1 MDYQPIYNIAKIC
14 AAHNVTDAVLS
25 PGSRNAPLTYSFVRH
40 KQITT
45 YTISDERS
53 AAFAALGM
61 TLKSGRPTVL
71 VCTSGSA
78 AYNYAPAVAE
88 AYFQQLPLIVLTAD
102 RPPEWI
108 DQLDGQTIRQNNIY
122 GDHVKRSFQCPV
134 DLSNQVA
141 VSHFERI
148 INEAVI
154 LATEGANGPVH
165 INIPFREPF
174 YPKKNQ
180 LDNELSTP
188 KIISRFS
195 SETILHERD
204 WVKLVDDWRK
214 HKNKLIIGGQMRHSA
229 DELEVIGEFAAD
241 KHIPIIGDI
250 ISNLH
255 GLTNNL
261 SLADM
266 VIGGQNDKSQE
277 SLRPDLLITFGK
289 SIISKN
295 LKLFIRKYQ
304 PKAHWHIQQDGYVPD
319 TYQSLTKI
327 VPMDISDLLKSI
339 QDIVAKGPLPYLQ
352 LWTLLQKK
360 AAKFIPEFVS
370 AQGYNELSAFYAIF
384 DNLPLAC
391 DIHLANSMPVRW
403 ANMYGLSHTRQQ
415 VEIFCNRGTS
425 GIDGCTSTALGSALK
440 SDKTTLLI
448 TGDMAFFYDRNAFWN
463 KYVPDNLRVIVLNN
477 HGSGIFDIIDGPSA
491 QPEHE
496 EYFLTN
502 QPLSAKPLAEEFG
515 LKYYHCKSV
524 EGLSKGLDKFW
535 IRDGNAKVLEI
546 ETDIAENTK
555 ILKKLKQ
562 EIKKIWN

>member
-14 AAHNVTDAVLS
+14 AAHNVSDAVLS
-25 PGSRNAPLTYSFVRH
+25 SGSRNAPLTYSFVRH
-40 KQITT
+40 NQIKT

-53 AAFAALGM
+53 AGFVALGM
-61 TLKSGRPTVL
+61 TLKSGKPTVL

-88 AYFQQLPLIVLTAD
+88 AYFQHLPLIILTAD

-108 DQLDGQTIRQNNIY
+108 DQLDGQTIRQKNIY
-122 GDHVKRSFQCPV
+122 GDHVKQSFQCPV
-134 DLSNQVA
+134 DLTSQDSVW
-141 VSHFERI
+141 HFERI
-148 INEAVI
+148 INEALI
-154 LATEGANGPVH
+154 LASTGAKGPVH
-165 INIPFREPF
+165 VNIPFREPF
-174 YPKKNQ
+174 YPNNNQ
-180 LDNELSTP
+180 LDNERAP
-188 KIISRFS
+188 KIINKFR
-195 SETILHERD
+195 SETILNEHD

-214 HKNKLIIGGQMRHSA
+214 HKNKLIISGQMNHSA
-229 DELEVIGEFAAD
+229 NELEVIGEFTAD
-241 KHIPIIGDI
+241 KHIPVIGDV
-250 ISNLH
+250 ISNMH
-255 GLTNNL
+255 SLTNNL

-266 VIGGQNDKSQE
+266 IIGGQNAKALE
-277 SLRPDLLITFGK
+277 SLKPDLLITYGK

-295 LKLFIRKYQ
+295 LKLFIRKYR

-327 VPMDISDLLKSI
+327 VPMDITDLIKSI
-339 QDIVAKGPLPYLQ
+339 QDIVAKGPLPYIQ
-352 LWTLLQKK
+352 LWTSLQKK
-360 AAKFIPEFVS
+360 VVKFIPEFIS

-403 ANMYGLSHTRQQ
+403 ANMYGLDHTRQQ
-415 VEIFCNRGTS
+415 VEIFSNRGAS

-463 KYVPDNLRVIVLNN
+463 KYVPDNLRIIVLNN
-477 HGSGIFDIIDGPSA
+477 HGGGIFDIIDGPSS

-496 EYFLTN
+496 DYFLTN
-502 QPLSAKPLAEEFG
+502 QPLTAKPLAEEFG
-515 LKYYHCKSV
+515 LKYYYCKSV

-535 IRDGNAKVLEI
+535 VRDGNAKILEI
-546 ETDIAENTK
+546 ETNIAENTK
-555 ILKKLKQ
+555 ILKKLKR
-562 EIKKIWN
+562 EIRKIWN

>member
-14 AAHNVTDAVLS
+14 AAHNVTDAILS

-40 KQITT
+40 SQITT
-45 YTISDERS
+45 YSISDERS
-53 AAFAALGM
+53 AAFVALGM
-61 TLKSGRPTVL
+61 ALKSGRPTVL

-88 AYFQQLPLIVLTAD
+88 AYFQGLPLIVLTAD

-108 DQLDGQTIRQNNIY
+108 DQLDGQTIRQENIY
-122 GDHVKRSFQCPV
+122 GNHVKRSFQCPV
-134 DLSNQVA
+134 DLSSQEA
-141 VSHFERI
+141 VWHFERI

-154 LATEGANGPVH
+154 LATEGIKGPVH
-165 INIPFREPF
+165 VNIPFREPF
-174 YPKKNQ
+174 YPDKNQ
-180 LDNELSTP
+180 LDNEQTP
-188 KIISRFS
+188 KIISKFKS
-195 SETILHERD
+195 QTALYERD

-214 HKNKLIIGGQMRHSA
+214 YKNKLIIGGQMRHSA
-229 DELEVIGEFAAD
+229 NELEVIGEFASN
-241 KHIPIIGDI
+241 KHIPIIGDV
-250 ISNLH
+250 ISNMH

-266 VIGGQNDKSQE
+266 FIGGQSTKTQE
-277 SLRPDLLITFGK
+277 SLRPDLLITYGK

-327 VPMDISDLLKSI
+327 VIMDITDLFKSI
-339 QDIVAKGPLPYLQ
+339 QDIVAKGPLPYIQ
-352 LWTLLQKK
+352 LWTSLQKK
-360 AAKFIPEFVS
+360 VAKFIPEFVS

-403 ANMYGLSHTRQQ
+403 ANMYGLGHTRQQ
-415 VEIFCNRGTS
+415 VEIFSNRGTS

-463 KYVPDNLRVIVLNN
+463 KYVPDNLRIIVLNN
-477 HGSGIFDIIDGPSA
+477 HGGGIFDIIDGPSSQA
-491 QPEHE
+491 EHE
-496 EYFLTN
+496 DYFLTN
-502 QPLSAKPLAEEFG
+502 QPLTAKPLAEEFG

-535 IRDGNAKVLEI
+535 VRDGNAKILEI

-555 ILKKLKQ
+555 ILKKLKR

>member
-14 AAHNVTDAVLS
+14 AAHNVSDAILS
-25 PGSRNAPLTYSFVRH
+25 PGSRNAPLIYSFVRH
-40 KQITT
+40 EQIAT

-53 AAFAALGM
+53 AAFIALGM
-61 TLKSGRPTVL
+61 ALKSGKPVVL
-71 VCTSGSA
+71 ACTSGSA

-88 AYFQQLPLIVLTAD
+88 AYFQQVPLLVLTAD

-122 GDHVKRSFQCPV
+122 GEHVKKSFQCPV
-134 DLSNQVA
+134 DLSNQEA
-141 VSHFERI
+141 VWHFERI

-154 LATEGANGPVH
+154 LATDGQQGPVH
-165 INIPFREPF
+165 VNIPFREPF
-174 YPKKNQ
+174 YPDTKQ
-180 LDNELSTP
+180 VDNDSTP
-188 KIISRFS
+188 KIISKFNS
-195 SETILHERD
+195 NTALNERD
-204 WVKLVDDWRK
+204 WVRLVDDWRK
-214 HKNKLIIGGQMRHSA
+214 HKNKLIIGGQMHHSA
-229 DELEVIGEFAAD
+229 DELEVIGEFATN
-241 KHIPIIGDI
+241 KHVPIIGDV
-250 ISNLH
+250 ISNMH
-255 GLTNNL
+255 GLTNNI
-261 SLADM
+261 SLADLF
-266 VIGGQNDKSQE
+266 INGQNAKVEE
-277 SLRPDLLITFGK
+277 SLKPDLLITYGN

-319 TYQSLTKI
+319 TFQSLTKI
-327 VPMDISDLLKSI
+327 VPMNITDLLKSI
-339 QDIVAKGPLPYLQ
+339 QDIVTKGPLPYFHLWMGLQ
-352 LWTLLQKK
+352 EK
-360 AAKFIPEFVS
+360 AVNFVPDFVNS
-370 AQGYNELSAFYAIF
+370 QVYNEFSAFYAIF

-403 ANMYGLSHTRQQ
+403 ANMYGLDHTRQQ

-425 GIDGCTSTALGSALK
+425 GIDGCTSTALGSAIK

-463 KYVPDNLRVIVLNN
+463 KYVPDNLRIIVLNN
-477 HGSGIFDIIDGPSA
+477 HGGGIFDIIKGPSA
-491 QPEHE
+491 QAELD

-524 EGLSKGLDKFW
+524 DGLSKGLDKFW
-535 IRDGNAKVLEI
+535 IRDGNAKILEI
-546 ETDIAENTK
+546 ETDIATNTK
-555 ILKKLKQ
+555 ILKKLKR